1 MEVTGI
7 PKGLTYNVEN
17 VRLEMN
23 YGDKRCLSRIT
34 TDLSKTENREYL
46 NDNFRFVIQDEL
58 LENRGIP
65 EKRIEVVALDLDFAR
80 GLEDVMR
87 MQVVGECKINPA
99 SLRENNG
106 EVFHY

>member
-1 MEVTGI
+1 MEVTSI

-58 LENRGIP
+58 LENRGVP
-65 EKRIEVVALDLDFAR
+65 EKRI
-80 GLEDVMR
+80 
-87 MQVVGECKINPA
+87 
-99 SLRENNG
+99 
-106 EVFHY
+106 